1 MIHRILIAYTF
12 FLASSC
18 VMGRYYIPLPHR
30 AHAHRQLGGSTS
42 SAAGLEGLPVQ
53 CTTSCTAI
61 STATQ
66 TCSSAADPTTCICTA
81 LIADQYQ
88 ACLNCLSTSSA
99 DDSDLG
105 PAIQQAVD
113 VLNNGCALDNIAIPA
128 LTVPQAAT
136 PAVSTAANPIP
147 IVTTAIPES
156 IPLNTVPSPSP
167 SKEIIGGNGLPVS
180 SSSTTDD
187 VPVATPVDV
196 EPASTQSI
204 AAAAAE
210 ESSGVG
216 EPITAPSPV
225 AAEGTSNADRS
236 SYRLSGA
243 LATISIASAMLLLV

>member
-1 MIHRILIAYTF
+1 P
-12 FLASSC
+12 
-18 VMGRYYIPLPHR
+18 GRLYLR
-30 AHAHRQLGGSTS
+30 NN
-42 SAAGLEGLPVQ
+42 V
-53 CTTSCTAI
+53 
-61 STATQ
+61 
-66 TCSSAADPTTCICTA
+66 
-81 LIADQYQ
+81 
-88 ACLNCLSTSSA
+88 
-99 DDSDLG
+99 
-105 PAIQQAVD
+105 

-156 IPLNTVPSPSP
+156 VPLNTVLSPSP
-167 SKEIIGGNGLPVS
+167 SKEIIGGGNGLPVS

-225 AAEGTSNADRS
+225 AAEGTSHADRS

-243 LATISIASAMLLLV
+243 LATISIVSAMLLLV